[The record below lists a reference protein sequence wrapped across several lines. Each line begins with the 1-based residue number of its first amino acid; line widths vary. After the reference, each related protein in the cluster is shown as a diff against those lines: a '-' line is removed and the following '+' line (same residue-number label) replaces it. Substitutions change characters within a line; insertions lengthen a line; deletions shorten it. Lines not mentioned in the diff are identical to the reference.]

1 MKLDSALLIGAALS
15 FATAAFAE
23 VSTGHPFYGDPPD
36 ETHAWCVHDQN
47 RPQPKLVKPRPAS
60 ELEAKAK
67 PPAGAII
74 LFDGNE
80 ACMSK
85 WCSDKTPNESTK
97 WIVRDGNMECV
108 PKSGYVRT
116 KEEFADCQ
124 LHVEW
129 AAPTPP
135 QGDSQGRGNSG
146 IFLMGMVEIQVLDNF
161 DNPTYA
167 DGFACSM
174 YGVSPPLA
182 NALRP
187 PGEFQFVDITFH
199 RPIYKDDKC
208 VDPGWVTVYCN
219 GVLMQDHQQIEGPT
233 GHMRRPKPC
242 AFPEKGPLKL
252 QDHGNPVRFRNI
264 WYCPLDP
271 AKAGAPKHGP
281 MTAKATAAKRK
292 ELAAMVRKDAA
303 GKPANSV
310 EQMLRFAESLVYEKD
325 AATCQKVEQMAG
337 QYLAGV
343 KQLPADQIASKKDEV
358 LQVDKDFKYLA
369 KWNIVPD
376 DFGPKVEIGKLVKEQ
391 GWDKKPK
398 K

>member
-1 MKLDSALLIGAALS
+1 MKLVSALLIGAALS
-15 FATAAFAE
+15 LATASAE

-36 ETHAWCVHDQN
+36 ETHPWCVHDQN
-47 RPQPKLVKPRPAS
+47 RPQPKLVKPLPAS

-67 PPAGAII
+67 APAGAII
-74 LFDGNE
+74 LFDGTE
-80 ACMSK
+80 AAMSK
-85 WCSDKTPNESTK
+85 WCSDKNPNEPTK
-97 WIVRDGNMECV
+97 WIVKDGNMECV

-116 KEEFADCQ
+116 KEEFSDCQ

-146 IFLMGMVEIQVLDNF
+146 IFLMGLVETQVLDNF

-187 PGEFQFVDITFH
+187 PGEFQFIDITFH

-208 VDPGWVTVYCN
+208 VDPGWITVYCN
-219 GVLMQDHQQIEGPT
+219 GILMQDRQQIEGPT
-233 GHMRRPKPC
+233 GHMRRPKPG

-264 WYCPLDP
+264 WLCPLDP
-271 AKAGAPKHGP
+271 AKAGPPKHGP

-292 ELAAMVRKDAA
+292 EIAAMVRKDAA
-303 GKPANSV
+303 KKPANSV
-310 EQMLRFAESLVYEKD
+310 EQMLRYAESLVYVKD
-325 AATCQKVEQMAG
+325 DATCKKVEELAG
-337 QYLAGV
+337 QYLATL

-369 KWNIVPD
+369 KWAIVPD
-376 DFGPKVEIGKLVKEQ
+376 DFGPKVEVGKLVKEH